1 MLRVLRKKAK
11 PIFWIVIGTF
21 VAMIFLSWGMQF
33 GGEYFRP
40 QVATVNG
47 KTISPSEFQEAY
59 GNYMDNLKK
68 VYGDDFDT
76 ESIPDLRNKIVEG
89 LIQRHI
95 LMNKAKQL
103 GIKVSAEELQKEI
116 MRSFEDTN
124 TYNQY
129 VQGAH
134 PLWWKMKEQEA
145 IRDILVNKTR
155 NLVVNQ
161 VKVTNAELN
170 NYFKKEYETAHL
182 KQILIDP
189 KQFVP
194 VREVE
199 KYYKENVEDEFMKP
213 GKIRARHILLAVP
226 EGAPA
231 DQDTAARTKAEDL
244 LKQLNGGADFATLAQ
259 QNSNCSSRERGGD
272 LGYFGENDMVP
283 EFEKAAYKLEKKGD
297 ISPVVKT
304 KFGYHIIKLEDKLP
318 DEPRLLQDVEDK
330 IREFLVDKKAEK
342 QAHKQAIQL
351 LKELKQGANF
361 EQMAQTYSHAKSGKK
376 GGDLGVMPKRF
387 FLNPDDI
394 GTQTIKFI
402 SEEVGIVGSVVN
414 PDFSKKAF
422 ELEAGKISD
431 VVKTSLGYHIIKMEG
446 KLTPTAEDFKKEHS
460 RILVNCLFEKKQKV
474 ADDWYASLKT
484 KAKIIKSIE

>member
-21 VAMIFLSWGMQF
+21 VAMIFLSWGMNF

-47 KTISPSEFQEAY
+47 KIISPNEFQEAY
-59 GNYMDNLKK
+59 KNYLDNLKNI
-68 VYGDDFDT
+68 YGEDFDT
-76 ESIPDLRNKIVEG
+76 ESIPDLRNKVVEG

-95 LMNKAKQL
+95 LMNQAKQL
-103 GIKVSAEELQKEI
+103 GIKVSADELQKEI
-116 MRSFEDTN
+116 ISSFEDTN

-145 IRDILVNKTR
+145 FRNILVAKTK

-161 VKVTNAELN
+161 VKVTTAELN
-170 NYFKKEYETAHL
+170 NYYRKEYESAHL

-189 KQFVP
+189 NQFVP
-194 VREVE
+194 FSEVE

-213 GKIRARHILLAVP
+213 GKIRASHILLVVP

-231 DQDTAARTKAEDL
+231 DQDAAARTKIEEL

-283 EFEKAAYKLEKKGD
+283 EFEKAVYKLEKKGD
-297 ISPVVKT
+297 LSPIVKT

-330 IREFLVDKKAEK
+330 IRGFLVDKKAEK
-342 QAHKQAIQL
+342 QAHKQAIKI

-376 GGDLGVMPKRF
+376 GGDLGIIPKRF
-387 FLNPDDI
+387 LDPDDL

-402 SEEVGIVGSVVN
+402 AEEIGIAGAVTN
-414 PDFSKKAF
+414 PDFSEKAF
-422 ELEAGKISD
+422 ELNEGKITD
-431 VVKTSLGYHIIKMEG
+431 VVKTSMGYHIIKME
-446 KLTPTAEDFKKEHS
+446 KKIAPTAEDLKKEHS
-460 RILVNCLFEKKQKV
+460 RVLINCLYEKKQKV
-474 ADDWYASLKT
+474 SDDWYASLKT
-484 KAKIIKSIE
+484 KAKIIKSTE